1 MTWDGDR
8 WVTDRAPGS
17 TASSRSAL
25 RRIGRR
31 RLGGRTLGGLIV
43 IALSVPLVL
52 AAAGGHPGSNPASP
66 GQLAIQLPG
75 PSATLASSPPSGVA
89 SPGASSSESGSEP
102 SPAAVSTLP
111 PASHGPLTAG
121 SKPTPTPTPHHAKP
135 PPKLLFGLGTEMS
148 GASSSALVRAAPVHL
163 LSSWFN
169 GTSDLAFMA
178 GWARSLIPHEY
189 AAGETLHLIVYA
201 GSATTTTTQTRYG
214 PACGRAYPL
223 SAQFQA
229 DMLSLAKIWAGRA
242 SGPRLYVTL
251 FTEFQTYACHASA
264 WLPDNA
270 YWMALKDA
278 YREALATFHAHAPN
292 ARVSLG
298 WGGWQDRF
306 DDPATGGGRSMFA
319 HFADVLAIS
328 DFQSFQAMQDDTNI
342 PDVLDMTRTLGA
354 YGPVMLAHY
363 KPDNGSSST
372 FNADTAAML
381 TDSYLARLV
390 SAGLFAWSFMDDSN
404 VSASSSTFSRIA
416 SAIRRY
422 GR

>member
-1 MTWDGDR
+1 MAASVAR
-8 WVTDRAPGS
+8 RPRRAGPLPFAAIALVVLVVPVVLILGFGSPATPPSPGF
-17 TASSRSAL
+17 R
-25 RRIGRR
+25 
-31 RLGGRTLGGLIV
+31 V
-43 IALSVPLVL
+43 IA
-52 AAAGGHPGSNPASP
+52 SP
-66 GQLAIQLPG
+66 TQ
-75 PSATLASSPPSGVA
+75 SGA
-89 SPGASSSESGSEP
+89 
-102 SPAAVSTLP
+102 L
-111 PASHGPLTAG
+111 
-121 SKPTPTPTPHHAKP
+121 TPTPTKSPTGLP
-135 PPKLLFGLGTEMS
+135 RLLFGLGTEAS
-148 GASSSALVRAAPVHL
+148 GASSAALVGDAPVHL

-169 GTSDLAFMA
+169 GTSDLAWMS
-178 GWARSLIPHEY
+178 GWAKNLIPREY
-189 AAGETLHLIVYA
+189 AAGESLHLIVYA
-201 GSATTTTTQTRYG
+201 GSAATTTTATKYG

-229 DMLSLAKIWAGRA
+229 DMLSLARIWAGSS

-270 YWMALKDA
+270 YWQALKDA
-278 YREALATFHAHAPN
+278 YRQALATFHAHAPN

-319 HFADVLAIS
+319 HFADVMAAS

-363 KPDNGSSST
+363 KPNDGSAAT
-372 FNADTAAML
+372 FNADTSAML
-381 TDSYLARLV
+381 TDSYLHKLV

-404 VSASSSTFSRIA
+404 VSASPTTYRRIVA
-416 SAIRRY
+416 AIKRY

>member
-1 MTWDGDR
+1 LADR
-8 WVTDRAPGS
+8 PTDRNGP
-17 TASSRSAL
+17 SSSVSPSSGE
-25 RRIGRR
+25 GRFIL
-31 RLGGRTLGGLIV
+31 LGLIGLIV
-43 IALSVPLVL
+43 LALGVVVVMG
-52 AAAGGHPGSNPASP
+52 AG
-66 GQLAIQLPG
+66 
-75 PSATLASSPPSGVA
+75 
-89 SPGASSSESGSEP
+89 SGSSAPE
-102 SPAAVSTLP
+102 VGL
-111 PASHGPLTAG
+111 GTAG
-121 SKPTPTPTPHHAKP
+121 SPATSLAPSLAPSPSADPTASASDGPL
-135 PPKLLFGLGTEMS
+135 PKLLFGLGTEMS

-178 GWARSLIPHEY
+178 GWAKSLIPREY

-201 GSATTTTTQTRYG
+201 GSATTTTTQTKYG

-229 DMLSLAKIWAGRA
+229 DMLSLAKIWAGSA

-278 YREALATFHAHAPN
+278 YRQALATFHAHAPN

-372 FNADTAAML
+372 FNADTRAML

-416 SAIRRY
+416 GAIKRY